1 METRGRIIR
10 NVASTLEDLRGVLK
24 VDVLAREESERILEL
39 EKEAEKRVLGGWG
52 KGKNTGVREVIQR
65 EVAIA
70 LATDSLF
77 KWPPESCV
85 QLVLD
90 GKVVGEEVRD
100 AKKAEELERQG
111 HRVLGG
117 SFVIYKDRLQ
127 QARALKESLVVFPP
141 LPFRPLANIQGI
153 SNVIAAS
160 VSPPADLFIREKMGI
175 KGKGSGTMLIG
186 FNLRED

>member
-1 METRGRIIR
+1 METRGSIIR
-10 NVASTLEDLRGVLK
+10 NVASTLEDLKGVLK
-24 VDVLAREESERILEL
+24 VNVLAREELERILEL

-70 LATDSLF
+70 LVTASLL

-90 GKVVGEEVRD
+90 GKVIGEEVRD

-117 SFVIYKDRLQ
+117 SFVIYKNRLP

-153 SNVIAAS
+153 SDVIAAS

-186 FNLRED
+186 FNLRKD

>member
-10 NVASTLEDLRGVLK
+10 NIASTLEDLSGVLK

-70 LATDSLF
+70 LVTDSLF

-127 QARALKESLVVFPP
+127 QARALKESLVIFPP
-141 LPFRPLANIQGI
+141 LPFKPLANIQGI

>member
-1 METRGRIIR
+1 METRGRIIL
-10 NVASTLEDLRGVLK
+10 NVTSTLEDLKGVLK

-39 EKEAEKRVLGGWG
+39 EKEAEKLVLGGWG
-52 KGKNTGVREVIQR
+52 KGKNTGVREIIQR

-70 LATDSLF
+70 LVTDSLF
-77 KWPPESCV
+77 GWPPESCV

-90 GKVVGEEVRD
+90 GKVVGEEVGD

-141 LPFRPLANIQGI
+141 LPFRPLANMQGI
-153 SNVIAAS
+153 SDVIAAS

-186 FNLRED
+186 FNLRKD

>member
-70 LATDSLF
+70 LVTDSLF